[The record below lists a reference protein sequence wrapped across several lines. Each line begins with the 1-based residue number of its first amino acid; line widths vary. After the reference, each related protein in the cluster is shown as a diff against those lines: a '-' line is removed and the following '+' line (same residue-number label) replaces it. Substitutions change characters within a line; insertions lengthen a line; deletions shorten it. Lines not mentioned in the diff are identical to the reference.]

1 MRALYL
7 FGGVA
12 AAILFAYFAG
22 RAVGTAECRARVAA
36 QNADAVAAAHT
47 VIIEKERKIDAET
60 YRMGAGDIRRVLR
73 EKYTIAE

>member
-1 MRALYL
+1 MRLYFCALICMAV
-7 FGGVA
+7 GA
-12 AAILFAYFAG
+12 SYFAG
-22 RAVGTAECRARVAA
+22 RTVGAAECRARIAA

>member
-1 MRALYL
+1 MRVYFCALICV
-7 FGGVA
+7 GVGA
-12 AAILFAYFAG
+12 FYFIG
-22 RAVGTAECRARVAA
+22 RAAGTAECRAQIAA